1 MYILKQ
7 NVGDRWRNFYWL
19 PVEILRTLVIKI
31 NKKNKTKTTTKK
43 TLSVINKHA
52 P

>member
-19 PVEILRTLVIKI
+19 PVEILWTLVIKI
-31 NKKNKTKTTTKK
+31 NRKKIKKQNKTKKNFK
-43 TLSVINKHA
+43 CN
-52 P
+52 

>member
-31 NKKNKTKTTTKK
+31 IKKNIKK
-43 TLSVINKHA
+43 IKKNLNVINKHA

>member
-7 NVGDRWRNFYWL
+7 NVSDRWRNFYWL

-31 NKKNKTKTTTKK
+31 NKKNKKQKQKK
-43 TLSVINKHA
+43 L
-52 P
+52 

>member
-31 NKKNKTKTTTKK
+31 NKKNKKKKQKK

>member
-7 NVGDRWRNFYWL
+7 NVGDRWRNFCWL

-31 NKKNKTKTTTKK
+31 NKKNIKK
-43 TLSVINKHA
+43 IQKFFNVINKHA

>member
-31 NKKNKTKTTTKK
+31 NKKNIKK
-43 TLSVINKHA
+43 ILEIFNVINKHA

>member
-31 NKKNKTKTTTKK
+31 NKKNIKK
-43 TLSVINKHA
+43 FLKIFNVINKHA

>member
-31 NKKNKTKTTTKK
+31 NKKKQKQKQKQKQKNFKCN
-43 TLSVINKHA
+43 L
-52 P
+52 

>member
-31 NKKNKTKTTTKK
+31 NKKNKKTKQKK

>member
-7 NVGDRWRNFYWL
+7 NVSDRWRNFYWL

-31 NKKNKTKTTTKK
+31 SKKKIKKTKQKK
-43 TLSVINKHA
+43 I
-52 P
+52 

>member
-31 NKKNKTKTTTKK
+31 NKKNIKK
-43 TLSVINKHA
+43 ILKFFNVINKHA